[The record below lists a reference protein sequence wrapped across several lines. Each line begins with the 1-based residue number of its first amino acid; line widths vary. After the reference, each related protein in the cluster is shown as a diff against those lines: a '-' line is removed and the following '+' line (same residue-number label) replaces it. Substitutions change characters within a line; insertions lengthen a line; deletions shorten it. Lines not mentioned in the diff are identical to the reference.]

1 MPQGV
6 PPGGPKKKPWRKI
19 LYEKQAYPDNYTDHN
34 IFLKD
39 LKKNIDFHE
48 VSFLEACL
56 GANLVLQEFC
66 TVVFF
71 AVVYMYMVSR
81 WIESWVLLYGM
92 TFTGFVCFVFYRCI
106 RLVKTPQEFT
116 IDRKKHSLGH
126 DVRTVLTFIAFGQ
139 LFSPVLHTLTDTIST
154 DTIHTMAFLMF
165 IVHLVFFD
173 YGVPAAIV
181 SKSVSLSAAIFASI
195 CLASRLAS
203 ASEAFVLL
211 ALATQL
217 FALSPILRNLFN
229 HHPIITAILFL
240 IDLHFLL
247 LISSVGAVL
256 FLSAVF
262 LINLICPVLFVKYQ
276 KHKDNIYGPWDEA
289 VVKDVD
295 NIRF

>member
-1 MPQGV
+1 MKMPQGV

-19 LYEKQAYPDNYTDHN
+19 LYEKQDYPDNYTDHN

-48 VSFLEACL
+48 VSFREACL

-71 AVVYMYMVSR
+71 AVVYMYMVSQ
-81 WIESWVLLYGM
+81 WIESRVLLYGM
-92 TFTGFVCFVFYRCI
+92 TFTGFVCFVFYRI
-106 RLVKTPQEFT
+106 RLGKATLE
-116 IDRKKHSLGH
+116 RKSSLGH

-181 SKSVSLSAAIFASI
+181 SKSVSLSAAVFASI

-240 IDLHFLL
+240 IDFHFLL
-247 LISSVGAVL
+247 LMSRVGAVL
-256 FLSAVF
+256 FLTAVV
-262 LINLICPVLFVKYQ
+262 LINAVCPALFVKYQ